1 MSSQQSL
8 PDEQPS
14 DHLEPIPDA
23 QPADQLANQD
33 SVPPSSLPPASPP
46 EADPGR
52 ALHPVESRLGIRFRD
67 PALLDRA
74 FIHRSFLNELL
85 DDNAELVDNERLEF
99 LGDTVLGYLVS
110 ERLYHL
116 FPLQQEGDLTNLR
129 SALVRRETLARMALD
144 LDLGSY
150 LKLGH
155 GEEESGGR
163 TRPATLCAVFEALI
177 GAVYLDLGTDTT
189 KDVIFGLL
197 AADIERLQATTHT
210 KDPKSRLQEQ
220 IQANEGMTP
229 RYKVAESIGPDH
241 AKHFIMLVQVNGR
254 PRGVG
259 QGRSKQEAAQQAA
272 AMALHRMGMPASEY
286 VANPELEAK
295 YGLVDGDAGAPG
307 NVPGT
312 SDVPGT

>member
-1 MSSQQSL
+1 MSAQHLL

-14 DHLEPIPDA
+14 DQLGPKPDD
-23 QPADQLANQD
+23 QPAGQLANHNSAPPLGTD
-33 SVPPSSLPPASPP
+33 SKRP
-46 EADPGR
+46 
-52 ALHPVESRLGIRFRD
+52 LHPVEARLGIRFQD
-67 PALLDRA
+67 STLLDRA
-74 FIHRSFLNELL
+74 FIHRSYLNELL

-129 SALVRRETLARMALD
+129 SALVRRETLARMALE
-144 LDLGSY
+144 LNLGSY

-189 KDVIFGLL
+189 KNVIFGLL

-220 IQANEGMTP
+220 VQANEGMTP

-254 PRGVG
+254 PPRGWPG
-259 QGRSKQEAAQQAA
+259 PQQAGGGA
-272 AMALHRMGMPASEY
+272 AGRRHGAAPHG
-286 VANPELEAK
+286 VARQRIRAQSR
-295 YGLVDGDAGAPG
+295 A
-307 NVPGT
+307 
-312 SDVPGT
+312 

>member
-1 MSSQQSL
+1 MSLQHAL

-14 DHLEPIPDA
+14 DHLGCTPDD
-23 QPADQLANQD
+23 QPAGQLANHD
-33 SVPPSSLPPASPP
+33 STSHEGVPSAPQLLAAPDRP
-46 EADPGR
+46 
-52 ALHPVESRLGIRFRD
+52 LHPVESRLGICFRD
-67 PALLDRA
+67 QALLERA

-110 ERLYHL
+110 ECLYHL
-116 FPLQQEGDLTNLR
+116 FPEQQEGGLTNLR
-129 SALVRRETLARMALD
+129 SALVRRETLARMAQE
-144 LDLGSY
+144 LDLGSH

-177 GAVYLDLGTDTT
+177 GAIYLDLGTETT
-189 KDVIFGLL
+189 KDVIFRLL
-197 AADIERLQATTHT
+197 ASDIERLQATTHT

-220 IQANEGMTP
+220 VQANEGMTP

-241 AKHFIMLVQVNGR
+241 AKYFIMLVQVNGR

-272 AMALHRMGMPASEY
+272 AMALHRMGLPAAEY
-286 VANPELEAK
+286 APNPELEAK
-295 YGLVDGDAGAPG
+295 YGLADG
-307 NVPGT
+307 NVRGA
-312 SDVPGT
+312 

>member
-1 MSSQQSL
+1 MSEQHPL
-8 PDEQPS
+8 PDVQPS
-14 DHLEPIPDA
+14 DQLDRKPDD
-23 QPADQLANQD
+23 QPAAQLATQPA
-33 SVPPSSLPPASPP
+33 SAGGTPPPPPPAPP
-46 EADPGR
+46 AAPDPQR
-52 ALHPVESRLGIRFRD
+52 PLHPVESLLDIRFRD
-67 PALLDRA
+67 PALLNRA

-129 SALVRRETLARMALD
+129 SALVRRETLARMAQELE
-144 LDLGSY
+144 LGSH

-177 GAVYLDLGTDTT
+177 GAIYLDQGPDTT
-189 KDVIFGLL
+189 KDVIFRLL

-210 KDPKSRLQEQ
+210 KDPKSRLQEYV
-220 IQANEGMTP
+220 QANEGMTP
-229 RYKVAESIGPDH
+229 RYRVADAIGPDH
-241 AKHFIMLVQVNGR
+241 AKHFIMVVQVNGR

-259 QGRSKQEAAQQAA
+259 EGRSKQEAAQQAA
-272 AMALHRMGMPASEY
+272 AMALHRMGLPSPEY
-286 VANPELEAK
+286 VANSDLEAK
-295 YGLVDGDAGAPG
+295 YGFGGEEGSSPPA
-307 NVPGT
+307 
-312 SDVPGT
+312 